1 MKSIAIFVLGF
12 VFAGALASAQELTKQ
27 AKIERLLTVT
37 KADAMLDQTLNQMK
51 GMMASQIPQGGTPE
65 QQARAR
71 ELQGK
76 ILDLVTARMGWDKMR
91 VEFVRIYDELF
102 SDDEINGI
110 LAFYQSPAGRATLR
124 ENATTHD
131 QSNGIRAVSNG
142 GSSAG
147 NSAHHQGS
155 LPEIGAGL

>member
-102 SDDEINGI
+102 SDDEIDGI
-110 LAFYQSPAGRATLR
+110 LAFYQSPAGRATL
-124 ENATTHD
+124 EKMPQLMTKAMAYA
-131 QSNGIRAVSNG
+131 QSQMADL
-142 GSSAG
+142 
-147 NSAHHQGS
+147 
-155 LPEIGAGL
+155 LPEIQRITKEASQK

>member
-102 SDDEINGI
+102 SEDEINGI
-110 LAFYQSPAGRATLR
+110 LAFYQSPAGRATL
-124 ENATTHD
+124 EKMPQLMTKAMAYA
-131 QSNGIRAVSNG
+131 QSQMADL
-142 GSSAG
+142 
-147 NSAHHQGS
+147 
-155 LPEIGAGL
+155 LPEIQRITKEASQK